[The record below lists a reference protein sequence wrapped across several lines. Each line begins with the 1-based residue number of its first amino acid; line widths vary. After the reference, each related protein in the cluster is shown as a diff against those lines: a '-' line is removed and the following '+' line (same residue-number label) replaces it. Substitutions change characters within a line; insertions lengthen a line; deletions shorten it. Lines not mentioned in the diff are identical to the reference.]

1 MAYRTFILS
10 AVSALALSGC
20 AVGPDRVSPSPPSP
34 SATSGPFLSAQNDI
48 VTANPL
54 PQDWWRLYEDPV
66 LDGLVA
72 DALGANTDIR
82 QAVARMDRARAAL
95 RGARSDRLPTVGL
108 TASAAYSRT
117 PEFETPPGADRTG
130 TGISLGADVS
140 YEVDLFGRVSG
151 QISASRNDLAAAQA
165 DADAVRV
172 MVVADTTLA
181 YANAASA
188 AARIDVARSIV
199 ALLDDSLRLTRRRHE
214 VGMADGLA
222 VARIQSLR
230 DQRAATIPEIEAQR
244 SAALFALATLTGR
257 TPAELPTISGE
268 RSIPL
273 EIAAPLPVGDGTQL
287 LARRPDVRAAE
298 QRLLADTDRI
308 GVARADLYPR
318 ITLGGSV
325 GSSASSVSN
334 LFSGGPL
341 GFILGPLIDWVFPNR
356 EPVFARIDAA
366 KADAR
371 ASLAAFDGA
380 ILNALQETETALSR
394 YAGAIERRR
403 SLEQAMR
410 AANKAARITRAQN
423 REGVIDSL
431 DLLDAERTLAET
443 RAELADQDALVSSR
457 QIDLFRALGGS
468 WSAERETAS

>member
-10 AVSALALSGC
+10 AASALALSGC
-20 AVGPDRVSPSPPSP
+20 AVGPDRVSPSPPSL

-257 TPAELPTISGE
+257 TPAELPAISGE

-273 EIAAPLPVGDGTQL
+273 EIGAPLPVGDGTQL

-298 QRLLADTDRI
+298 QRLLANTDRI

-371 ASLAAFDGA
+371 GSLAAFDGA

-403 SLEQAMR
+403 SLEQAMQ

>member
-34 SATSGPFLSAQNDI
+34 SATSGPFLSAQTDI

-257 TPAELPTISGE
+257 TPAELPAISGE

-273 EIAAPLPVGDGTQL
+273 EIGAPLPVGDGTQL

-298 QRLLADTDRI
+298 QRLLANTDRI

-371 ASLAAFDGA
+371 GSLAAFDGA

-403 SLEQAMR
+403 SLEQAMQ